1 MRLGIFLCLI
11 SIGLFS
17 CNKSGGTPPALTPT
31 NLVVNAT
38 VNPDNTGN
46 VSFSATATNAVEYE
60 YDFGN
65 GIFENIPSG
74 LVQHKYNASGNYT
87 VKVTAKSS
95 SGAAISKSIDIT
107 VTVAMKLV
115 WSDEFDTP
123 GAPNSNKWGYDIGAS
138 GWGNN
143 ESQYYTDR
151 RDNSYVTD
159 GTLKIVAKKEAFSS
173 SQYTSARLLSKG
185 KYSFKYGKV
194 EVRAKIPAGV
204 GTWPA
209 IWMLGDNIDTVSWPD
224 CGEIDI
230 MEHKGKDQGV
240 TSSAI
245 HNRSGYD
252 DTPYVYFLNRVNDV
266 STNFHTYGMNWTKDK
281 IEFFVDDVVHYTY
294 SPANKNANNWPFDKP
309 QFILLNVAMGGNLG
323 GYIDPNFTQSSM
335 EIDYVRVYQ
344 N

>member
-1 MRLGIFLCLI
+1 
-11 SIGLFS
+11 
-17 CNKSGGTPPALTPT
+17 
-31 NLVVNAT
+31 
-38 VNPDNTGN
+38 
-46 VSFSATATNAVEYE
+46 
-60 YDFGN
+60 
-65 GIFENIPSG
+65 
-74 LVQHKYNASGNYT
+74 

-95 SGAAISKSIDIT
+95 SGASISKSIDIA
-107 VTVAMKLV
+107 VTVAMALV

-123 GAPNSNKWGYDIGAS
+123 GAPNSNKWGYDLGAS

-143 ESQYYTDR
+143 ELQYYTDR

-209 IWMLGDNIDTVSWPD
+209 IWMLGDNINTVSWPA

-230 MEHKGKDQGV
+230 MEHVGRDLNKII
-240 TSSAI
+240 SAF
-245 HNRSGYD
+245 HYPVYYGSNAKVATTMVPTATTEFHVYKLEW
-252 DTPYVYFLNRVNDV
+252 TPA
-266 STNFHTYGMNWTKDK
+266 SMQ
-281 IEFFVDDVVHYTY
+281 IFVDDKLFHTLPN
-294 SPANKNANNWPFDKP
+294 SPSIPYNQNF
-309 QFILLNVAMGGNLG
+309 FLILNIAMGGNLG
-323 GYIDPNFTQSSM
+323 GPIDPSFTSTTF

-344 N
+344 

>member
-1 MRLGIFLCLI
+1 MRVGIFLCLI
-11 SIGLFS
+11 SLGLLS
-17 CNKSGGTPPALTPT
+17 CNKSGGTPPALTPS

-38 VNPDNTGN
+38 VNPDKSGN
-46 VSFSATATNAVEYE
+46 VSFVSSATNAASYE

-65 GIFENIPSG
+65 GIYETIPSG
-74 LVQHKYNASGNYT
+74 SVQHKYTTSGNYT

-95 SGAAISKSIDIT
+95 SGASISKSIDIA
-107 VTVAMKLV
+107 VTVAMALV

-123 GAPNSNKWGYDIGAS
+123 GAPNSNKWGYDLGAS

-143 ESQYYTDR
+143 ELQYYTDR

-209 IWMLGDNIDTVSWPD
+209 IWMLGDNFSTVSWPA

-230 MEHKGKDQGV
+230 MEHVGKDLNKII
-240 TSSAI
+240 SAF
-245 HNRSGYD
+245 HY
-252 DTPYVYFLNRVNDV
+252 PVYFGGNAKVATTMV
-266 STNFHTYGMNWTKDK
+266 PTATTEFHVYKLEWSPTAMQ
-281 IEFFVDDVVHYTY
+281 IFVDDKLFHTLPN
-294 SPANKNANNWPFDKP
+294 SPSIPYNQNF
-309 QFILLNVAMGGNLG
+309 FMILNIAMGGNLG
-323 GYIDPNFTQSSM
+323 GPIDASFTSTTF

-344 N
+344 

>member
-1 MRLGIFLCLI
+1 MRVGIFLCLI
-11 SIGLFS
+11 SFGLLS

-31 NLVVNAT
+31 NLVVSAT
-38 VNPDNTGN
+38 VNSDNSGN
-46 VSFSATATNAVEYE
+46 VSFVSSATNAVSYE

-65 GIFENIPSG
+65 GVFEIVTSG
-74 LVQHKYNASGNYT
+74 SIQHKYTSSGNYA

-95 SGAAISKSIDIT
+95 SGATISKSIDVA
-107 VTVAMKLV
+107 VTVALALV

-123 GAPNSNKWGYDIGAS
+123 GAPNSNKWGYDLGAS

-194 EVRAKIPAGV
+194 EVRAKLPVGV

-209 IWMLGDNIDTVSWPD
+209 IWMLGDNISTVSWPA

-230 MEHKGKDQGV
+230 MEHVGRDLNKII
-240 TSSAI
+240 SAF
-245 HNRSGYD
+245 HYPVFFGGNAKVATTMVPTATTEFHVYKLEW
-252 DTPYVYFLNRVNDV
+252 TPTTLQIFIDNQL
-266 STNFHTYGMNWTKDK
+266 FHTLPNSPSIPYNQN
-281 IEFFVDDVVHYTY
+281 FFM
-294 SPANKNANNWPFDKP
+294 
-309 QFILLNVAMGGNLG
+309 ILNIAMGGNLG
-323 GYIDPNFTQSSM
+323 GPIDPSFTSSTL

-344 N
+344 

>member
-1 MRLGIFLCLI
+1 MRVGIFLCLI
-11 SIGLFS
+11 SLGLLS
-17 CNKSGGTPPALTPT
+17 CNKSGGTPSALTPS

-38 VNPDNTGN
+38 VNPDKSGN
-46 VSFSATATNAVEYE
+46 VSFVSSATNAASYE

-65 GIFENIPSG
+65 GIYETIPSG
-74 LVQHKYNASGNYT
+74 SVQHKYTTSGNYT

-95 SGAAISKSIDIT
+95 SGASISKSIDIA
-107 VTVAMKLV
+107 VTVAMALV

-123 GAPNSNKWGYDIGAS
+123 GAPNSNKWGYDLGAS

-143 ESQYYTDR
+143 ELQYYTDR

-209 IWMLGDNIDTVSWPD
+209 IWMLGDNINTVSWPA

-230 MEHKGKDQGV
+230 MEHVGRDLNKII
-240 TSSAI
+240 SAF
-245 HNRSGYD
+245 HYPVYYGSNAKVATTMVPTATTEFHVYKLEW
-252 DTPYVYFLNRVNDV
+252 TPA
-266 STNFHTYGMNWTKDK
+266 SMQ
-281 IEFFVDDVVHYTY
+281 IFVDDKLFHTLPN
-294 SPANKNANNWPFDKP
+294 SPSIPYNQNF
-309 QFILLNVAMGGNLG
+309 FLILNIAMGGNLG
-323 GYIDPNFTQSSM
+323 GPIDPSFTSTTF

-344 N
+344 

>member
-1 MRLGIFLCLI
+1 MRVGIFLCLI
-11 SIGLFS
+11 SLGLLS
-17 CNKSGGTPPALTPT
+17 CNKSGGTPPALTPS

-38 VNPDNTGN
+38 VNPDKSGN
-46 VSFSATATNAVEYE
+46 VSFVSSATNAASYE

-65 GIFENIPSG
+65 GIYETIPSG
-74 LVQHKYNASGNYT
+74 SVQHKYTTSGNYT

-95 SGAAISKSIDIT
+95 SGASISKSIDIA
-107 VTVAMKLV
+107 VTVAMALV
-115 WSDEFDTP
+115 WFDEFDTP
-123 GAPNSNKWGYDIGAS
+123 GAPNSNKWGYDLGAS

-143 ESQYYTDR
+143 ELQYYTDR

-209 IWMLGDNIDTVSWPD
+209 IWMLGDNINTVSWPA

-230 MEHKGKDQGV
+230 MEHVGRDLNKII
-240 TSSAI
+240 SAF
-245 HNRSGYD
+245 HYPVYYGSNAKVATTMVPTATTEFHVYKLEW
-252 DTPYVYFLNRVNDV
+252 TPA
-266 STNFHTYGMNWTKDK
+266 SMQ
-281 IEFFVDDVVHYTY
+281 IFVDDKLFHTLPN
-294 SPANKNANNWPFDKP
+294 SPSIPYNQNF
-309 QFILLNVAMGGNLG
+309 FLILNIAMGGNLG
-323 GYIDPNFTQSSM
+323 GPIDPSFTSTTF

-344 N
+344 

>member
-11 SIGLFS
+11 SIGLLS

-65 GIFENIPSG
+65 GVFENIPSG
-74 LVQHKYNASGNYT
+74 SVQHKYNASGNYT

-95 SGAAISKSIDIT
+95 SGAAISKSIDVA

-194 EVRAKIPAGV
+194 EVRAKLPAGV

-209 IWMLGDNIDTVSWPD
+209 IWMLGDNISTVSWPA

-230 MEHKGKDQGV
+230 MEHVGRDLNKV
-240 TSSAI
+240 ISAF
-245 HNRSGYD
+245 HY
-252 DTPYVYFLNRVNDV
+252 PVYFGGNAKVATTMVPNA
-266 STNFHTYGMNWTKDK
+266 TTEFHVYKLEWTPASMQ
-281 IEFFVDDVVHYTY
+281 IFVDDKLFHTLPN
-294 SPANKNANNWPFDKP
+294 SPSIPYNQNF
-309 QFILLNVAMGGNLG
+309 FMILNIAMGGTLG
-323 GYIDPNFTQSSM
+323 GAIDPAFTSTTF

-344 N
+344 

>member
-1 MRLGIFLCLI
+1 MRVGIFLCLI
-11 SIGLFS
+11 SLGLLS
-17 CNKSGGTPPALTPT
+17 CNKSGGTPPALTPS

-38 VNPDNTGN
+38 VNPDKSGN
-46 VSFSATATNAVEYE
+46 VSFVSSATNAANYE

-65 GIFENIPSG
+65 GVFETIPSG
-74 LVQHKYNASGNYT
+74 SVQHKYKTSGNYT

-95 SGAAISKSIDIT
+95 SGATISKSIDIA
-107 VTVAMKLV
+107 VTVAMALV

-123 GAPNSNKWGYDIGAS
+123 GAPNSNKWGYDLGAS

-209 IWMLGDNIDTVSWPD
+209 IWMLGDNINTVSWPA

-230 MEHKGKDQGV
+230 MEHVGKDLNKII
-240 TSSAI
+240 SAF
-245 HNRSGYD
+245 HYPVYYGGNAKVATTMVPTATTEFHVYKLEW
-252 DTPYVYFLNRVNDV
+252 TP
-266 STNFHTYGMNWTKDK
+266 TAMQ
-281 IEFFVDDVVHYTY
+281 IFVDDKLFHTLQN
-294 SPANKNANNWPFDKP
+294 SPSIPYNQNF
-309 QFILLNVAMGGNLG
+309 FMILNIAMGGNLG
-323 GYIDPNFTQSSM
+323 GPIDASFTSTTF

-344 N
+344 

>member
-1 MRLGIFLCLI
+1 MRVGIFLCLI
-11 SIGLFS
+11 SLGLLS
-17 CNKSGGTPPALTPT
+17 CNKSGGTPPALTPS

-38 VNPDNTGN
+38 VNPDKSGN
-46 VSFSATATNAVEYE
+46 VSFVSSATNAASYE

-65 GIFENIPSG
+65 GIYETIPSG
-74 LVQHKYNASGNYT
+74 SVQHKYTTSGNYT

-95 SGAAISKSIDIT
+95 SGASISKSIDIA
-107 VTVAMKLV
+107 VTVAMALV

-123 GAPNSNKWGYDIGAS
+123 GAPNSNKWGYDLGAS

-143 ESQYYTDR
+143 ELQYYTDR

-209 IWMLGDNIDTVSWPD
+209 IWMLGDNINTVAWPA

-230 MEHKGKDQGV
+230 MEHVGRDLNKII
-240 TSSAI
+240 SAF
-245 HNRSGYD
+245 HYPVYYGSNAKVATTMVPTATTEFHVYKLEW
-252 DTPYVYFLNRVNDV
+252 TPA
-266 STNFHTYGMNWTKDK
+266 SMQ
-281 IEFFVDDVVHYTY
+281 IFVDDKLFHTLPN
-294 SPANKNANNWPFDKP
+294 SPSIPYNQNF
-309 QFILLNVAMGGNLG
+309 FLILNIAMGGNLG
-323 GYIDPNFTQSSM
+323 GPIDPSFTSTTF

-344 N
+344 

>member
-1 MRLGIFLCLI
+1 MRVGIFLCLI
-11 SIGLFS
+11 SLGLLS
-17 CNKSGGTPPALTPT
+17 CNKSGGTPPALTPS

-38 VNPDNTGN
+38 VNPDKSGN
-46 VSFSATATNAVEYE
+46 VSFVSSATNAASYE

-65 GIFENIPSG
+65 GIYETITSG
-74 LVQHKYNASGNYT
+74 SVQHKYTTSGNYT

-95 SGAAISKSIDIT
+95 SGASISKSIDIA
-107 VTVAMKLV
+107 VTVAMALV

-123 GAPNSNKWGYDIGAS
+123 GAPNSNKWGYDLGAS

-143 ESQYYTDR
+143 ELQYYTDR

-209 IWMLGDNIDTVSWPD
+209 IWMLGDNINTVSWPA

-230 MEHKGKDQGV
+230 MEHVGRDLNKII
-240 TSSAI
+240 SAF
-245 HNRSGYD
+245 HYPVYYGSNAKVATTMVPTATTEFHVYKLEW
-252 DTPYVYFLNRVNDV
+252 TPA
-266 STNFHTYGMNWTKDK
+266 SMQ
-281 IEFFVDDVVHYTY
+281 IFVDDKLFHTLPN
-294 SPANKNANNWPFDKP
+294 SPSIPYNQNF
-309 QFILLNVAMGGNLG
+309 FLILNIAMGGNLG
-323 GYIDPNFTQSSM
+323 GPIDPSFTSTTF

-344 N
+344 

>member
-1 MRLGIFLCLI
+1 MRVGIFLCLI
-11 SIGLFS
+11 SLGLLS
-17 CNKSGGTPPALTPT
+17 CNKSGGTPPALTPS

-38 VNPDNTGN
+38 VNPDKSDN
-46 VSFSATATNAVEYE
+46 VSFVSSATNAASYE

-65 GIFENIPSG
+65 GIYETIPSG
-74 LVQHKYNASGNYT
+74 SVQHKYTTSGNYT

-95 SGAAISKSIDIT
+95 SGASISKSIDIA
-107 VTVAMKLV
+107 VTVAMALV

-123 GAPNSNKWGYDIGAS
+123 GAPNSNKWGYDLGAS
-138 GWGNN
+138 GWGNK
-143 ESQYYTDR
+143 ELQYYTDR

-209 IWMLGDNIDTVSWPD
+209 IWMLGDNINTVAWPA

-230 MEHKGKDQGV
+230 MEHVGRDLNKII
-240 TSSAI
+240 SAF
-245 HNRSGYD
+245 HYPVYYGSNAKVATTMVPTATTEFHVYKLEW
-252 DTPYVYFLNRVNDV
+252 TPA
-266 STNFHTYGMNWTKDK
+266 SMQ
-281 IEFFVDDVVHYTY
+281 IFVDDKLFHTLPN
-294 SPANKNANNWPFDKP
+294 SPSIPYNQNF
-309 QFILLNVAMGGNLG
+309 FLILNIAMGGNLG
-323 GYIDPNFTQSSM
+323 GPIDPSFTSTTF

-344 N
+344 

>member
-1 MRLGIFLCLI
+1 MRVGIFLCLI
-11 SIGLFS
+11 SLGLLS
-17 CNKSGGTPPALTPT
+17 CNKSGGTPPALTPS
-31 NLVVNAT
+31 NLVVNST
-38 VNPDNTGN
+38 VNPDKSGN
-46 VSFSATATNAVEYE
+46 VSFVSSATNAASYE

-65 GIFENIPSG
+65 GIYETIPSG
-74 LVQHKYNASGNYT
+74 SVQHKYTTSGNYT

-95 SGAAISKSIDIT
+95 SGASISKSIDIA
-107 VTVAMKLV
+107 VTVAMALV

-123 GAPNSNKWGYDIGAS
+123 GAPNSNKWGYDLGAS

-143 ESQYYTDR
+143 ELQYYTDR

-209 IWMLGDNIDTVSWPD
+209 IWMLGDNINTVSWPA

-230 MEHKGKDQGV
+230 MEHVGRDLNKII
-240 TSSAI
+240 SAF
-245 HNRSGYD
+245 HYPVYYGSNAKVATTMVPTATTEFHVYKLEW
-252 DTPYVYFLNRVNDV
+252 TPA
-266 STNFHTYGMNWTKDK
+266 SMQ
-281 IEFFVDDVVHYTY
+281 IFVDDKLFHTLPN
-294 SPANKNANNWPFDKP
+294 SPSIPYNQNF
-309 QFILLNVAMGGNLG
+309 FLILNIAMGGNLG
-323 GYIDPNFTQSSM
+323 GPIDPSFTSTTF

-344 N
+344 